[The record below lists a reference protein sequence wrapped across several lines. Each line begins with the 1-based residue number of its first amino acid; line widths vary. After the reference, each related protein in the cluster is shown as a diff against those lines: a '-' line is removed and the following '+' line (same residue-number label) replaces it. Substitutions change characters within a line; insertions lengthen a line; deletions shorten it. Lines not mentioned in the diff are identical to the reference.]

1 MDEIFIKD
9 LLVQAVIGVY
19 EWERKQP
26 QNILINIRMFTNTE
40 LAAQTD
46 DLKDCVDYGDITK
59 KVQLFVEQSARF
71 TVEALA
77 EDIANLCLGLKNI
90 NYVIVR
96 VEKPGAVKGT
106 ASVGIQINRKSEEVI

>member
-26 QNILINIRMFTNTE
+26 QNILINIRMFTNTK

-59 KVQLFVEQSARF
+59 KVQLFVEHSARF

-77 EDIANLCLGLKNI
+77 DDIANLCLGHKNI
-90 NYVIVR
+90 NNVIVR
-96 VEKPGAVKGT
+96 VEKPGVVRGT
-106 ASVGIQINRKSEEVI
+106 SSVGIQIERKSLEVI